1 MVPECFQELVSG
13 STFFARGVEPHRSGT
28 RSVFLDMKD
37 ALPSGWVG
45 EPLHECSVGLL
56 DRTFHELITEMCLG
70 SSISGEQDHPRCF
83 LVEAMNDVRARS
95 VGVLF
100 FPVVPEQVDET
111 QSAGI
116 PSLTDCAEPGGFCH
130 RAKVRI
136 LVQDLQ

>member
-1 MVPECFQELVSG
+1 MNN
-13 STFFARGVEPHRSGT
+13 
-28 RSVFLDMKD
+28 
-37 ALPSGWVG
+37 ALPSGRVG

-56 DRTFHELITEMCLG
+56 DCTFHELIAEMCLG
-70 SSISGEQDHPRCF
+70 SSISGEQDHPRGF
-83 LVEAMNDVRARS
+83 LVEAMDDVRTRS
-95 VGVLF
+95 VGVTF

-116 PSLTDCAEPGGFCH
+116 PSFTDGAEPGGLGH